1 MRYVSH
7 ILSALSFYAT
17 GSYQRIVGMAKY
29 LGQTTVSKFVNEVT
43 DALITPALVNEF
55 IKFPNTRA
63 ERDIIKYKYVFNC
76 NGNCM

>member
-1 MRYVSH
+1 MRYVSQV
-7 ILSALSFYAT
+7 LSALSFYAT
-17 GSYQRIVGMAKY
+17 VSNQRIVEMTKY

-43 DALITPALVNEF
+43 DAIITPAIMNEF

-63 ERDIIKYKYVFNC
+63 QRDIIKNKYVFNC